1 MLRQKFNK
9 NFFNSP
15 RAQTAVEYLL
25 LLAVV
30 VAVTVIAFYRLGPRT
45 QYAANLYFQRAAAGI
60 VDTRAPQAGPEPING
75 GWSEFSSCPTECG
88 TGIQT
93 HACDNPPP
101 GNGGAP
107 CYGASTRSCQGPNP
121 VTGVWTLGCQRI
133 SGSGSSSVCNQQWD
147 CGTRFQ
153 NVCCDPSA
161 QPNTPL
167 LQGVPCRCIGTS
179 FCSGC

>member
-93 HACDNPPP
+93 RACDNPPAS
-101 GNGGAP
+101 NGGAP
-107 CYGASTRSCQGPNP
+107 CYGPSTIECHGSDL
-121 VTGVWTLGCQRI
+121 VTGRYQVRCRYV
-133 SGSGSSSVCNQQWD
+133 SGRTGFTERPICEEYLFCSG
-147 CGTRFQ
+147 R
-153 NVCCDPSA
+153 CCDPSSA
-161 QPNTPL
+161 SLYTVRQNI
-167 LQGVPCRCIGTS
+167 PCVCRNISQCD
-179 FCSGC
+179 CS